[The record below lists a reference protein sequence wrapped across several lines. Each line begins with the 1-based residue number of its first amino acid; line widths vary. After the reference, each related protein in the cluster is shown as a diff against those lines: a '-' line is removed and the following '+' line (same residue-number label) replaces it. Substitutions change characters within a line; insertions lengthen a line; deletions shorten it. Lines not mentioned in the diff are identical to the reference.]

1 MKNSVLGKIKN
12 QISSVK
18 TEERQFQEY
27 LSTFDFESFEI
38 NENDKNFITER
49 ENVFIKNGKI
59 YSDSLYKMCL
69 TLLEIKERLTNS
81 EIGFMAWYT
90 HIGLNK
96 DKVSELLK
104 RAYLYKHFNSHK
116 PFISSLS
123 GYAVRVITAK
133 EVTFDEQL
141 EIVENK
147 ITAVKKI
154 KETINNNESI
164 REIVTSNKTFKYFN
178 IKSVEKIQK
187 DIKKMDSKEI
197 YNTKKEIEIYEKLIK
212 QTKREIEEREKE
224 HENANNLKLLEA
236 E

>member
-18 TEERQFQEY
+18 TEERQLQEY

-141 EIVENK
+141 EIIENK
-147 ITAVKKI
+147 ITAVKEI

-164 REIVTSNKTFKYFN
+164 GEIVTSNKTFKYFN
-178 IKSVEKIQK
+178 IKSVEKIHK
-187 DIKKMDSKEI
+187 DVEKMDLKEVF
-197 YNTKKEIEIYEKLIK
+197 NAKKEIEIYKKLLKEAEKKL
-212 QTKREIEEREKE
+212 EEKE
-224 HENANNLKLLEA
+224 KEYENKDNLKLLEA
-236 E
+236 D